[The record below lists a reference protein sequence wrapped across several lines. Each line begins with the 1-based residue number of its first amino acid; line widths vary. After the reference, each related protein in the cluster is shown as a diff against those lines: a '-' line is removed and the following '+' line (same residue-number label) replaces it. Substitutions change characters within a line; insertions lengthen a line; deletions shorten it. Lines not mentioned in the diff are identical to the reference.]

1 MAMKE
6 ILQDLDRWQEQGEDL
21 ALATLVSVRRSAP
34 RAPGARML
42 ITREGKMAGSISGGC
57 VEGDIVERALQ
68 VLADGEPA
76 LAEYGIS
83 EEQGF
88 DVGLSCGGEIE
99 VLVQPFEAT
108 DAWQAVRSRVEGQ
121 QPAVLAV
128 GMRPTALAGRQLA
141 IIDGEAVGSLDP
153 DLDKQ
158 LVGEAASVLRQG
170 AASTVTLPWQDAE
183 AEVFLDVF
191 APPPRLFIV
200 GATQVAISLAP
211 MAKRLGFHV
220 TVVDAR
226 SVLATEDRFPD
237 VDELQRAWPDEALNT
252 HSLDARSAVVVLT
265 HDPKFDLPVLEVAL
279 RSEAGYIGAMGSRK
293 THANRVDELRKR
305 GFDASDLTRI
315 HAPIGLD
322 IGGSA
327 PEELALAILAEVVA
341 SRHGRSLSAE
351 PGG

>member
-1 MAMKE
+1 MKE
-6 ILQDLDRWQEQGEDL
+6 ILQDLDRWQEQGEEL

-34 RAPGARML
+34 RPPGARML

-83 EEQGF
+83 DEQGF

-99 VLVQPFEAT
+99 VLIQPFKAT

-121 QPAVLAV
+121 QPAVLML
-128 GMRPTALAGRQLA
+128 GLRPQPLAGRQLA
-141 IIDGEAVGSLDP
+141 IIDGEAVGRIDA
-153 DLDKQ
+153 DLDRK
-158 LVGEAASVLRQG
+158 LLEEAASALRRG
-170 AASTVTLPWQDAE
+170 APSTVSLPWRNTE
-183 AEVFLDVF
+183 AEVFLDTF

-226 SVLATEDRFPD
+226 SVLATEQRFPE
-237 VDELQRAWPDEALNT
+237 VDDLLTAWPDEAL
-252 HSLDARSAVVVLT
+252 SDGALDARSAVVVLT

-279 RSEAGYIGAMGSRK
+279 RSEARYIGAMGSRK
-293 THANRVDELRKR
+293 THAKRVDELQKR
-305 GFDASDLTRI
+305 GFGDEDFARI

-341 SRHGRSLSAE
+341 SGHGRSLSAE
-351 PGG
+351 AGG

>member
-1 MAMKE
+1 MKE
-6 ILQDLDRWQEQGEDL
+6 ILQDLDRWREQREDL

-34 RAPGARML
+34 RPAGARML

-68 VLADGEPA
+68 VLDTGEPV

-83 EEQGF
+83 DEQGF
-88 DVGLSCGGEIE
+88 EVGLSCGGEIE
-99 VLVQPFEAT
+99 VLIQPFEAT
-108 DAWQAVRSRVEGQ
+108 EAWQAVRSRVEGQ
-121 QPAVLAV
+121 QPAVLML
-128 GMRPTALAGRQLA
+128 GLRPQPLAGRQLA
-141 IIDGEAVGSLDP
+141 IIDGETVGSINA
-153 DLDKQ
+153 DLDKR
-158 LVGEAASVLRQG
+158 LVSEAASALRQG
-170 AASTVTLPWQDAE
+170 TPSTVSLPWQDTD
-183 AEVFLDVF
+183 AEVFLDTF
-191 APPPRLFIV
+191 ALPPRLFIV

-226 SVLATEDRFPD
+226 SVLATEERFPD
-237 VDELQRAWPDEALNT
+237 VDDLMRAWPDEAL
-252 HSLDARSAVVVLT
+252 SDPVLDARSAVVVLT
-265 HDPKFDLPVLEVAL
+265 HDPKFDLPVLEIAL

-293 THANRVDELRKR
+293 THARRIDELKKR
-305 GFDASDLTRI
+305 GFGEDDLARI

-351 PGG
+351 AGS

>member
-1 MAMKE
+1 MKE
-6 ILQDLDRWQEQGEDL
+6 ILQDLDRWQERGEEL

-34 RAPGARML
+34 RSPGARML

-68 VLADGEPA
+68 VLDTGEPA

-83 EEQGF
+83 DEQGF

-99 VLVQPFEAT
+99 VLIQPFEVT

-128 GMRPTALAGRQLA
+128 GMRPTALSGRQLA
-141 IIDGEAVGSLDP
+141 IIDGDAIGSIDV
-153 DLDKQ
+153 DLDNK
-158 LVGEAASVLRQG
+158 LVEETASALRQG
-170 AASTVTLPWQDAE
+170 AATTVTLPWHDAD

-226 SVLATEDRFPD
+226 SVLATEERFPD
-237 VDELQRAWPDEALNT
+237 IDELQRAWPDEALSGR
-252 HSLDARSAVVVLT
+252 SLDARSAVVVLT

-293 THANRVDELRKR
+293 THAKRMDELQKR
-305 GFDASDLTRI
+305 GFGEDDLARI

-351 PGG
+351 ARG

>member
-1 MAMKE
+1 MKE
-6 ILQDLDRWQEQGEDL
+6 ILQDLDRWEARGEEL

-34 RAPGARML
+34 RPPGARML

-68 VLADGEPA
+68 VLDSAEPA

-83 EEQGF
+83 DEQGF

-99 VLVQPFEAT
+99 VLIQPFEAT

-128 GMRPTALAGRQLA
+128 GLRPTALTGRQLA
-141 IIDGEAVGSLDP
+141 IIAGEAVGSIDA
-153 DLDKQ
+153 DLDKE
-158 LVGEAASVLRQG
+158 LVEEAASVLRQG
-170 AASTVTLPWQDAE
+170 AARTVTLPWQDTDV
-183 AEVFLDVF
+183 EVFLDPF

-200 GATQVAISLAP
+200 GATQVAITLAP

-226 SVLATEDRFPD
+226 SVLATEERFPD
-237 VDELQRAWPDEALNT
+237 VDELQRAWPDEAL
-252 HSLDARSAVVVLT
+252 SDRLLDARSAVVVLT

-293 THANRVDELRKR
+293 THANRIDELQKR
-305 GFDASDLTRI
+305 GFGEEDLARI

-351 PGG
+351 AGG

>member
-1 MAMKE
+1 MKE
-6 ILQDLDRWQEQGEDL
+6 ILQDLDRWREQGEDL

-68 VLADGEPA
+68 VLAEGEPF

-83 EEQGF
+83 DEQGF
-88 DVGLSCGGEIE
+88 EVGLSCGGEIE
-99 VLVQPFEAT
+99 VLVQPFEET
-108 DAWQAVRSRVEGQ
+108 DAWQAVRTRVEGQ
-121 QPAVLAV
+121 QPAVFAL
-128 GMRPTALAGRQLA
+128 GLRPQSLAGRQLA
-141 IIDGEAVGSLDP
+141 IIDGEAVGSIDAQ
-153 DLDKQ
+153 LDKQ
-158 LVGEAASVLRQG
+158 LVREAASVLRQG
-170 AASTVTLPWQDAE
+170 AASTASLPWQDTD
-183 AEVFLDVF
+183 AEVFLDTFVL
-191 APPPRLFIV
+191 PPRLFIV

-226 SVLATEDRFPD
+226 SVLATEERFPD
-237 VDELQRAWPDEALNT
+237 IDELLRAWPDEVL
-252 HSLDARSAVVVLT
+252 SDGELDARSAVVVLT

-279 RSEAGYIGAMGSRK
+279 RSEAGYIGAMGSRR
-293 THANRVDELRKR
+293 THANRVDQLQKR
-305 GFDASDLTRI
+305 GFGDEDLARI
-315 HAPIGLD
+315 HAPVGLD

-351 PGG
+351 AGG

>member
-1 MAMKE
+1 MKE
-6 ILQDLDRWQEQGEDL
+6 LLQDLDRWREQGEEL

-34 RAPGARML
+34 RPPGARML
-42 ITREGKMAGSISGGC
+42 ITREGQMAGSISGGC
-57 VEGDIVERALQ
+57 VEGDIVERALH
-68 VLADGEPA
+68 VLDSGESA

-83 EEQGF
+83 DEQGF

-99 VLVQPFEAT
+99 VLIQPFEAT

-141 IIDGEAVGSLDP
+141 IIAADVVASIDAALDEK
-153 DLDKQ
+153 LIE
-158 LVGEAASVLRQG
+158 EAASALRKG
-170 AASTVTLPWQDAE
+170 AARTVALPWRDEE
-183 AEVFLDVF
+183 AQVFLDVF
-191 APPPRLFIV
+191 APPPRLYII

-226 SVLATEDRFPD
+226 SVLATEERFPD
-237 VDELQRAWPDEALNT
+237 VDDLLRAWPDEVLSGGA
-252 HSLDARSAVVVLT
+252 LDARSAVVVLT

-293 THANRVDELRKR
+293 THAKRIDELQAR
-305 GFDASDLTRI
+305 GFGEDDLARI

-341 SRHGRSLSAE
+341 SGHGRSLSAE
-351 PGG
+351 TAG